1 MKISSKGMEIGDVL
15 EEFQGVLT
23 GVPRY
28 RGKNEQL
35 LGEQKS

>member
-1 MKISSKGMEIGDVL
+1 MQIGEML

-28 RGKNEQL
+28 RGKDAQL
-35 LGEQKS
+35 LGGPQNS